1 MRIPKRIVQLP
12 RNIHLHNE
20 DVFAIV
26 DQNNR
31 TSKISLLQLAEF
43 LSGTTRDIGAND
55 FVTEGEYDD
64 IEKKVTLTRS
74 DGEQIRITGFTG
86 GDQLYRSL
94 LDPDIEM
101 VETIG
106 GLEEG
111 TKVSD
116 LSDGITTLSD
126 VFDALLFP
134 TADPVI
140 DPAASTSLDDGRQYG
155 WIGETL
161 NLTLVTGAN
170 KGLIKLIDEIQST
183 HSGDVSA
190 ATITGPGGPYTMNVT
205 PPVEIEDLNISHV
218 VPIGI
223 PGNSWELTTT
233 FLDGPL
239 PIDSKGVDFPS
250 IQFFTQDLT
259 ATASFEGVYPIYLG
273 TDGGN
278 TSFVDRD
285 LISHGANNIVCEQQY
300 QENDP
305 ARWHRISI
313 PNPMINDRNVRFD
326 FFDTNSN
333 TWELMN
339 LNEWVPTSEQRP
351 DGGGTMIDYT
361 LFTKSGVSAGGPLKY
376 RIKFT

>member
-183 HSGDVSA
+183 HSGDVSSA
-190 ATITGPGGPYTMNVT
+190 RAT
-205 PPVEIEDLNISHV
+205 
-218 VPIGI
+218 
-223 PGNSWELTTT
+223 
-233 FLDGPL
+233 
-239 PIDSKGVDFPS
+239 
-250 IQFFTQDLT
+250 
-259 ATASFEGVYPIYLG
+259 
-273 TDGGN
+273 
-278 TSFVDRD
+278 
-285 LISHGANNIVCEQQY
+285 
-300 QENDP
+300 
-305 ARWHRISI
+305 
-313 PNPMINDRNVRFD
+313 
-326 FFDTNSN
+326 
-333 TWELMN
+333 
-339 LNEWVPTSEQRP
+339 
-351 DGGGTMIDYT
+351 
-361 LFTKSGVSAGGPLKY
+361 
-376 RIKFT
+376 